1 MARKQQLAHH
11 FSLSA
16 NVKLLFLV
24 AINVAAALVFV
35 EIVVVV
41 VMYTAVAINSSHVV
55 VVVDD
60 VGVVI
65 VNKPRARSEFS
76 VTYLYCQGVL
86 G

>member
-11 FSLSA
+11 VSLSA

-24 AINVAAALVFV
+24 AINVVAALDFV
-35 EIVVVV
+35 EIVLVV

-55 VVVDD
+55 AVVDD

-65 VNKPRARSEFS
+65 VN
-76 VTYLYCQGVL
+76 
-86 G
+86 